1 MAIGEMFYAKDRKT
15 WRAWLTK
22 HQADRKEIWLVFY
35 KKHTGH
41 PSVSY
46 EEAVEEAICFGWI
59 DSILQKMDEERYAQK
74 FTPRGAK
81 TKWSA
86 TNVRRAKKMIK
97 AGRMTEAGLVKYRG
111 AKPYE
116 SPTATSP
123 HALPPELMGVLR
135 ANGRACENFFK
146 LAPSH
151 RRLYVGWILEA
162 KKEETRLRR
171 LREAVE
177 LLAAGRKLGM
187 K

>member
-1 MAIGEMFYAKDRKT
+1 MTIGETFTAKDRQT
-15 WRAWLTK
+15 WRAWLAK

-59 DSILQKMDEERYAQK
+59 DSILQRMDEERYAQK
-74 FTPRGAK
+74 FTPRAAK

-86 TNVRRAKKMIK
+86 TNVRRAQRMIK
-97 AGRMTEAGLVKYRG
+97 AGWMTPAGLAKYRG
-111 AKPYE
+111 AKPVQ
-116 SPTATSP
+116 SPAARAPLT
-123 HALPPELMGVLR
+123 LPAELMGVLQ

-146 LAPSH
+146 LAPSA
-151 RRLYVGWILEA
+151 RRLYVGWILEG

-171 LREAVE
+171 LREAIE

>member
-1 MAIGEMFYAKDRKT
+1 MTIGETFYAKDRKT
-15 WRAWLTK
+15 WRAWLAK

-41 PSVSY
+41 PSVTY
-46 EEAVEEAICFGWI
+46 EEAVQEAICFGWI

-86 TNVRRAKKMIK
+86 TNVRRAEKMIK
-97 AGRMTEAGLVKYRG
+97 TGRMTEAGLAKYRG

-116 SPTATSP
+116 SPTAKAAPT
-123 HALPPELMGVLR
+123 LPAELMGVLQ

-146 LAPSH
+146 LAPSA
-151 RRLYVGWILEA
+151 RRLYVGWILEG

-171 LREAVE
+171 LREAID

>member
-1 MAIGEMFYAKDRKT
+1 MKIGETFYAKDRKA
-15 WRAWLTK
+15 WRAWLAK

-41 PSVSY
+41 PTVTY
-46 EEAVEEAICFGWI
+46 EEAVQEAICFGWI

-74 FTPRGAK
+74 FTPRRAK

-86 TNVRRAKKMIK
+86 TNIRRARKMIK
-97 AGRMTEAGLVKYRG
+97 AGRMTEAGLAKFRG
-111 AKPYE
+111 AAPTE
-116 SPTATSP
+116 SPAAKAPLT
-123 HALPPELMGVLR
+123 LPAELMGVLQ
-135 ANGRACENFFK
+135 ANGRACENFFR
-146 LAPSH
+146 LAPSA
-151 RRLYVGWILEA
+151 RRLYVGWILEG

-171 LREAVE
+171 LREAIE